1 MSNLWKAKQELC
13 RRLRTKAMF
22 IDADP
27 DPGLPNMSDGLFWCT
42 HTFNSLGPDGQ
53 AANSAKPRVNEFRK
67 AGGQSAKEIEKGLEA
82 AWAELKKAFDEA
94 AAKFRQRP

>member
-1 MSNLWKAKQELC
+1 MRYKWIMPDDTSTKSPRMQKLEAEL
-13 RRLRTKAMF
+13 REW
-22 IDADP
+22 
-27 DPGLPNMSDGLFWCT
+27 GLDLEKFASRAR
-42 HTFNSLGPDGQ
+42 Q

-82 AWAELKKAFDEA
+82 AWAEPKKAFDEA

>member
-1 MSNLWKAKQELC
+1 MMYKWIMPDDTSPKSPRMQKLEAEL
-13 RRLRTKAMF
+13 REW
-22 IDADP
+22 
-27 DPGLPNMSDGLFWCT
+27 GLDLEKFASRAR
-42 HTFNSLGPDGQ
+42 Q
-53 AANSAKPRVNEFRK
+53 AASSAKPRVDEFRK

>member
-1 MSNLWKAKQELC
+1 MQKLEAEL
-13 RRLRTKAMF
+13 REW
-22 IDADP
+22 
-27 DPGLPNMSDGLFWCT
+27 GLVLEKFASRAR
-42 HTFNSLGPDGQ
+42 Q
-53 AANSAKPRVNEFRK
+53 AANSAKPRVDEFRK